1 MVLISP
7 SLHTRVVNTTRRC
20 SGRLFLV
27 HLRHKEEDLIIFGG
41 LYGVSAPKTDN
52 KKFVRAQLA
61 EALTQIVQDDD
72 GKSLIVVGG
81 YNAAASPEDRGCKRL
96 GDKETTSAGQP

>member
-27 HLRHKEEDLIIFGG
+27 HLRHKKEEDLIIVGG
-41 LYGVSAPKTDN
+41 LYGSRHLRRITRNSCVHN
-52 KKFVRAQLA
+52 WR
-61 EALTQIVQDDD
+61 
-72 GKSLIVVGG
+72 
-81 YNAAASPEDRGCKRL
+81 KR
-96 GDKETTSAGQP
+96 